1 MSEYFVHESSY
12 VDENVKIG
20 QGVQKFGIFH
30 TFKVEQLLAITA
42 PLVKM

>member
-12 VDENVKIG
+12 VDENVKLDR
-20 QGVQKFGIFH
+20 VQKFGIFH
-30 TFKVEQLLAITA
+30 TFKVEQLLVITA

>member
-20 QGVQKFGIFH
+20 QGTKI
-30 TFKVEQLLAITA
+30 LAFFTHS
-42 PLVKM
+42 KWSSYW

>member
-20 QGVQKFGIFH
+20 QGTKFGIFH
-30 TFKVEQLLAITA
+30 TFKVEQLLVITA